1 MSQRL
6 GMQDGRCFTV
16 YSSANILN
24 DYVMEQ
30 AGIPLNFNY
39 QYRQYLQQQGP
50 EVMQKVQSL
59 QKVGNSTKGGFN
71 QCMSCNLAL
80 L

>member
-1 MSQRL
+1 
-6 GMQDGRCFTV
+6 MQDGRCFTV

-24 DYVMEQ
+24 DYIMEE

-39 QYRQYLQQQGP
+39 QYRQYLQKQGP
-50 EVMQKVQSL
+50 EVMAKVQGL
-59 QKVGNSTKGGFN
+59 QKVGNITSGGFN
-71 QCMSCNLAL
+71 QCMSCNKAL